1 MSPGELAAEI
11 GMSHRVLRGWLRRQ
25 FPRTDEE
32 HYARWDLD
40 ADQIAAARAH
50 FGGRYTPGPARSSP
64 ARRVVQA
71 VSQGPSDWYY
81 EGNVVAVLVRWLEE
95 QGYAIEFV
103 ANTAIK
109 EQGDDIRARRDGRV
123 LRVEVKGYPTKGRY
137 ADPARASEVKRTQ
150 PSTQAAHWY
159 SQALLHV
166 LRDLGR
172 HPGDAVAIGLPDW
185 PRFRSLIN
193 DTEAPL
199 RKLGVACWLVTED
212 GKVEVRLP
220 LPEP

>member
-1 MSPGELAAEI
+1 MTPGELAAEI

-25 FPRTDEE
+25 YPRTDDE
-32 HYARWDLD
+32 HYARWNLQP
-40 ADQIAAARAH
+40 DQVAAVHAH
-50 FGGRYTPGPARSSP
+50 FGGRYKPGPAGSAR
-64 ARRVVQA
+64 ARRVVPA
-71 VSQGPSDWYY
+71 VSCGPSDWYY
-81 EGNVVAVLVRWLEE
+81 EGNVVAVLVRWLEAK
-95 QGYAIEFV
+95 GYAIDFI

-109 EQGDDIRARRDGRV
+109 EQGDDIR
-123 LRVEVKGYPTKGRY
+123 
-137 ADPARASEVKRTQ
+137 RTQ
-150 PSTQAAHWY
+150 GRSGSPGGGERLSNQGPLRRPGPRL

-172 HPGDAVAIGLPDW
+172 HPVDAVAVGLPDR

-199 RKLGVACWLVTED
+199 RKLGVAVWLVAED
-212 GKVEVRLP
+212 GSVEVRLP

>member
-1 MSPGELAAEI
+1 MTPGELAAEI

-25 FPRTDEE
+25 FPRTDDE
-32 HYARWDLD
+32 HYARWNLD
-40 ADQIAAARAH
+40 ADQVAAARAH
-50 FGGRYTPGPARSSP
+50 FGGRYTPGPAGSAP

-81 EGNVVAVLVRWLEE
+81 EGNVVAVLVRWLES

-109 EQGDDIRARRDGRV
+109 EQGDDIRARMDGRV

-172 HPGDAVAIGLPDW
+172 HPGDAWRSACPTGPAFARSSTTPKRRCASWAWPCGSW
-185 PRFRSLIN
+185 PR
-193 DTEAPL
+193 T
-199 RKLGVACWLVTED
+199 VV
-212 GKVEVRLP
+212 VEVRLP